1 MTKNII
7 RKEQAKSGTAH
18 INFFALLS
26 CHIVAEQIR
35 TPGQPSPSNP
45 ENPSNEG
52 GPLTLADLIATL
64 DDVEQTSDGYLVH
77 CPAHNDSK
85 QSLRLTV
92 SDQGKVLAKCRA
104 GCATTD
110 VVKALGITM
119 KDLATMTAGEV
130 DLSKLA
136 TSQDVPASPADVAAL
151 AVQLDKF
158 HKDLVDLVSEPA
170 LEALDYAA
178 RRFGMDSA
186 DVERLG
192 LGYAGP
198 ARYNEDR
205 ELIDGLP
212 GGPRLVVPFRD
223 RDGVPR
229 GFQARALARDAS
241 VRWLGPKSPDG
252 ASWAKIGYFPGS
264 AGFEEVLITEGPGD
278 ALTGSSALGFDTIG
292 IRGAGLVANS
302 AVINDLVEMLGGRPA
317 VIAGDGDPAGRR
329 FSATLA
335 EALVAREIPVKVLD
349 LPDGLDLTDWRTE
362 NPGRFYAEAIRAI
375 AEAEAVKSRSAALLA
390 WDEDRY
396 SLTDLGGAR
405 YLRDYIES
413 IGSGVRYS
421 EEVGFFLLEE
431 GVWRKDERQGVRT
444 HAQSVA
450 DLVRD
455 LARTASIEAK
465 RDGASEAEKKRAARL
480 NKYAAHVQTSNGL
493 NFMLRELQAVQGV
506 PASVGDFDQ
515 HPDLLACRNGV
526 VDLRTGELRPHDP
539 ALLLTR
545 RVDFDYDP
553 NARAPRWEAFL
564 HEVFPKYPEL
574 PAYMQRLV
582 GYGITGHTTEQC
594 FAVLWGTGANGKSV
608 YTDTLTE
615 VFRELTT
622 TTPFSTFEDRASGG
636 IPNDLA
642 ALKGA
647 RLVMASEGEQ
657 GRPMAESVLK
667 RVTGRDLIAARFMRK
682 EFFEFRPQFLL
693 NLATNFKPSFKGQD
707 EGLWRRVKLIPWERF
722 FEPHERDH
730 RLSEK
735 LLAEREGILAWA
747 VRGAMEWY
755 RTGLNDP
762 AIIQDSTKE
771 YRETSNVLDGFLPG
785 VYEFGDDGKAIQG
798 ELLFHA
804 FQEWADEGNYIDLKR
819 WSRRAFFGALEE
831 RGLVKKRGTGG
842 KTVFYGI
849 RRARQTD
856 AVPDHAEPERAE
868 GPTGA
873 TFSTEPKLGDSGR
886 ISGADLESIL

>member
-1 MTKNII
+1 M
-7 RKEQAKSGTAH
+7 R
-18 INFFALLS
+18 
-26 CHIVAEQIR
+26 
-35 TPGQPSPSNP
+35 
-45 ENPSNEG
+45 
-52 GPLTLADLIATL
+52 TLAELIATL
-64 DDVEQTSDGYLVH
+64 DDVEQSADGYLVH

-85 QSLRLTV
+85 QSLRMTV
-92 SDQGKVLAKCRA
+92 SDTGKVLMRCRA
-104 GCATTD
+104 GCKTAD

-119 KDLATMTAGEV
+119 KDLASMTAGDIEL
-130 DLSKLA
+130 DKLA

-151 AVQLDKF
+151 AVQLDRF
-158 HKDLVDLVSEPA
+158 AKDLADVVSEA
-170 LEALDYAA
+170 ALDAYAYA
-178 RRFGMDSA
+178 DARFGLDAA
-186 DVERLG
+186 DIERLG
-192 LGYAGP
+192 LGFAGP
-198 ARYNEDR
+198 ARYDENKN
-205 ELIDGLP
+205 LISGLP

-223 RDGVPR
+223 KDGVPR
-229 GFQARALARDAS
+229 GFQARALEKDAA

-252 ASWAKIGYFPGS
+252 ASWAKIGWFPGT
-264 AGFEEVLITEGPGD
+264 AGFDEVLITEGPGD
-278 ALTGSSALGFDTIG
+278 ALTGCSALGFDTIG
-292 IRGAGLVANS
+292 IRGAGLSANS
-302 AVINDLVEMLGGRPA
+302 TVIADLIAMLDGREA

-335 EALVAREIPVKVLD
+335 EALVARDIRVKVLD
-349 LPDGLDLTDWRTE
+349 VPDGLDLTDWRGQ
-362 NPGRFYAEAIRAI
+362 NPQRFYADAIRAI
-375 AEAEAVKSRSAALLA
+375 AEAEPVKSRTAALLA

-421 EEVGFFLLEE
+421 EEVGFFLLDE
-431 GVWRKDERQGVRT
+431 GVWRKDERQGIRT

-455 LARTASIEAK
+455 LARTASIEAT
-465 RDGASEAEKKRAARL
+465 RDGASDADKKRAARL

-526 VDLRTGELRPHDP
+526 VNLKTGELGPHDP
-539 ALLLTR
+539 SLLLTR
-545 RVDFDYDP
+545 RVDLDYDP
-553 NARAPRWEAFL
+553 NAKCPRWEGFL
-564 HEVFPKYPEL
+564 EEVFPKYPDL
-574 PAYMQRLV
+574 PAYMRRLV

-647 RLVMASEGEQ
+647 RMVMAAEGEQ

-682 EFFEFRPQFLL
+682 EFFEFRPTFLL

-707 EGLWRRVKLIPWERF
+707 EGLWRRVKLIPWERYF
-722 FEPHERDH
+722 APEERDH
-730 RLSEK
+730 RLGDK
-735 LLAEREGILAWA
+735 LLAEAPGIFAWA
-747 VRGAMEWY
+747 VRGAREWY
-755 RTGLNDP
+755 EGGLKDP
-762 AIIQDSTKE
+762 AIIKSSTKE
-771 YRETSNVLDGFLPG
+771 YRETSDALAGFLPG
-785 VYEFGDDGKAIQG
+785 VFITDPNAGRVEGKV
-798 ELLFHA
+798 LFDA
-804 FQEWADEGNYIDLKR
+804 YLNWADEENLPQREI
-819 WSRRAFFGALEE
+819 WTRRTFFGALEE
-831 RGLVKKRGTGG
+831 RGLTKKKTSTGVAFDG
-842 KTVFYGI
+842 V

-868 GPTGA
+868 EAPVA
-873 TFSTEPKLGDSGR
+873 LSPSEPKIALPP
-886 ISGADLESIL
+886 ISGADLDNL

>member
-1 MTKNII
+1 MT
-7 RKEQAKSGTAH
+7 
-18 INFFALLS
+18 
-26 CHIVAEQIR
+26 
-35 TPGQPSPSNP
+35 
-45 ENPSNEG
+45 
-52 GPLTLADLIATL
+52 TLADLIARL
-64 DDVEQTSDGYLVH
+64 DDVETTPDGYLVH

-92 SDQGKVLAKCRA
+92 SDAGKVLLRCRA
-104 GCATTD
+104 GCETKD
-110 VVKALGITM
+110 VVAALGLSM
-119 KDLATMTAGEV
+119 KDLATMTAGDV
-130 DLSKLA
+130 DFTTRA

-151 AVQLDKF
+151 AVKLDG
-158 HKDLVDLVSEPA
+158 
-170 LEALDYAA
+170 YAA
-178 RRFGMDSA
+178 ALARNEYAEADAALAYAALRFGVDA
-186 DVERLG
+186 EDVERLG
-192 LGYAGP
+192 LGFADDLG
-198 ARYNEDR
+198 
-205 ELIDGLP
+205 

-229 GFQARALARDAS
+229 GFQARALDKDAA

-252 ASWAKIGYFPGS
+252 ASWAKIGFFPGS
-264 AGFEEVLITEGPGD
+264 AGFDEVLITEGPGD
-278 ALTGSSALGFDTIG
+278 ALTASSALGFDTIG
-292 IRGAGLVANS
+292 IRGAGLSSNPTV
-302 AVINDLVEMLGGRPA
+302 VNDLVAMLGGREA

-335 EALVAREIPVKVLD
+335 EALAARDLRVKVLD
-349 LPDGLDLTDWRTE
+349 LPDGMDLTDWRGK
-362 NPGRFYAEAIRAI
+362 NPSRFYAEAIRAI
-375 AEAEAVKSRSAALLA
+375 AEAEPIKSRSAALLA
-390 WDEDRY
+390 WDEERY
-396 SLTDLGGAR
+396 SLSDLGGAR

-413 IGSGVRYS
+413 IGSGVRYT
-421 EEVGFFLLEE
+421 EEVGFFLLED
-431 GVWRKDERQGVRT
+431 GVWRKDERQAVRT

-455 LARTASIEAK
+455 LARTASIEAT
-465 RDGASEAEKKRAARL
+465 RDGASDADKKRAGRL

-493 NFMLRELQAVQGV
+493 NFMLRELQAVHGV

-545 RVDFDYDP
+545 RIDFDYDP
-553 NARAPRWEAFL
+553 DAKAPRWEAFL
-564 HEVFPKYPEL
+564 EEVFPAFPEL
-574 PAYMQRLV
+574 PAYMRRLV

-615 VFRELTT
+615 VFRELTS

-707 EGLWRRVKLIPWERF
+707 EGLWRRVKLIPWERYF
-722 FEPHERDH
+722 APEERDH
-730 RLSEK
+730 RLGDK

-755 RTGLNDP
+755 KGGLQDP
-762 AIIQDSTKE
+762 DIIRSSTKE
-771 YRETSNVLDGFLPG
+771 YRETSDALAGFLPG
-785 VYEFGDDGKAIQG
+785 VFVQDAEAGRVEGKV
-798 ELLFHA
+798 LFD
-804 FQEWADEGNYIDLKR
+804 EYLKWADEENLPGKER
-819 WSRRAFFGALEE
+819 WTRRTFFGALEE
-831 RGLVKKRGTGG
+831 RGLTKR
-842 KTVFYGI
+842 KTMNGVAFDGI
-849 RRARQTD
+849 RRARRTD
-856 AVPDHAEPERAE
+856 AVPEHVTPDPSERAE
-868 GPTGA
+868 EGPLAPST
-873 TFSTEPKLGDSGR
+873 TEPTTIQP
-886 ISGADLESIL
+886 ISGADLDSII

>member
-1 MTKNII
+1 MT
-7 RKEQAKSGTAH
+7 
-18 INFFALLS
+18 
-26 CHIVAEQIR
+26 
-35 TPGQPSPSNP
+35 
-45 ENPSNEG
+45 
-52 GPLTLADLIATL
+52 TLADLIARL
-64 DDVEQTSDGYLVH
+64 DDVETTPDGYLVH

-92 SDQGKVLAKCRA
+92 SDAGKVLLRCRA
-104 GCATTD
+104 GCETKD
-110 VVKALGITM
+110 VVAALGLSM
-119 KDLATMTAGEV
+119 KDLATMTAGDV
-130 DLSKLA
+130 DFTTRA

-151 AVQLDKF
+151 AVKLDG
-158 HKDLVDLVSEPA
+158 
-170 LEALDYAA
+170 YAA
-178 RRFGMDSA
+178 ALARNEYAEADAALAYAALRFGVDA
-186 DVERLG
+186 EDVERLG
-192 LGYAGP
+192 LGFADDLG
-198 ARYNEDR
+198 
-205 ELIDGLP
+205 

-229 GFQARALARDAS
+229 GFQARALDKDAA

-252 ASWAKIGYFPGS
+252 ASWAKIGFFPGS
-264 AGFEEVLITEGPGD
+264 AGFDEVLITEGPGD
-278 ALTGSSALGFDTIG
+278 ALTASSALGFDTIG
-292 IRGAGLVANS
+292 IRGAGLSSNPTV
-302 AVINDLVEMLGGRPA
+302 VNDLVAMLGGREA

-335 EALVAREIPVKVLD
+335 EALAARDLRVKVLD
-349 LPDGLDLTDWRTE
+349 LPDGMDLTDWRGK
-362 NPGRFYAEAIRAI
+362 NPSRFYAEAIRAI
-375 AEAEAVKSRSAALLA
+375 AEAEPIKSRSAALLA
-390 WDEDRY
+390 WDEERY
-396 SLTDLGGAR
+396 SLSDLGGAR

-413 IGSGVRYS
+413 IGSGVRYT
-421 EEVGFFLLEE
+421 EEVGFFLLED
-431 GVWRKDERQGVRT
+431 GVWRKDERQAVRT

-455 LARTASIEAK
+455 LARTASIEAT
-465 RDGASEAEKKRAARL
+465 RDGASDADKKRAGRL

-493 NFMLRELQAVQGV
+493 NFMLRELQAVHGV

-526 VDLRTGELRPHDP
+526 VDLRSGELRPHDP

-545 RVDFDYDP
+545 RIDFDYDP
-553 NARAPRWEAFL
+553 DAKAPRWEAFL
-564 HEVFPKYPEL
+564 EEVFPAFPEL
-574 PAYMQRLV
+574 PAYMRRLV

-615 VFRELTT
+615 VFRELTS

-707 EGLWRRVKLIPWERF
+707 EGLWRRVKLIPWERYF
-722 FEPHERDH
+722 APHERDH
-730 RLSEK
+730 RLGDK

-755 RTGLNDP
+755 KGGLQDP
-762 AIIQDSTKE
+762 DIIRSSTKE
-771 YRETSNVLDGFLPG
+771 YRETSDALAGFLPG
-785 VYEFGDDGKAIQG
+785 VFVQDSEAGRVEGKV
-798 ELLFHA
+798 LFD
-804 FQEWADEGNYIDLKR
+804 EYLKWADEENLPAKER
-819 WSRRAFFGALEE
+819 WTRRTFFGALEE
-831 RGLVKKRGTGG
+831 RGLTKR
-842 KTVFYGI
+842 KTMNGVAFDGI
-849 RRARQTD
+849 RRARRTD
-856 AVPDHAEPERAE
+856 AVPEHVTPDPSERAE
-868 GPTGA
+868 EGPLAPST
-873 TFSTEPKLGDSGR
+873 TEPTTIQP
-886 ISGADLESIL
+886 ISGADLDSII

>member
-1 MTKNII
+1 M
-7 RKEQAKSGTAH
+7 
-18 INFFALLS
+18 
-26 CHIVAEQIR
+26 
-35 TPGQPSPSNP
+35 
-45 ENPSNEG
+45 
-52 GPLTLADLIATL
+52 TLADLIARL
-64 DDVEQTSDGYLVH
+64 DDVETTPDGYLVH

-92 SDQGKVLAKCRA
+92 SDAGKVLLRCRA
-104 GCATTD
+104 GCETKD
-110 VVKALGITM
+110 VVAALGITM
-119 KDLATMTAGEV
+119 RDLATMTAGDV
-130 DLSKLA
+130 DFSARA

-151 AVQLDKF
+151 AVKLD
-158 HKDLVDLVSEPA
+158 A
-170 LEALDYAA
+170 YAA
-178 RRFGMDSA
+178 RLARNEYAEADAALTYAMTRFGVEA
-186 DVERLG
+186 DDVARLG
-192 LGYAGP
+192 LGFADDLG
-198 ARYNEDR
+198 
-205 ELIDGLP
+205 

-223 RDGVPR
+223 KDGVPR
-229 GFQARALARDAS
+229 GFQARALDKDAA

-264 AGFEEVLITEGPGD
+264 AGFDEVLVTEGPGD
-278 ALTGSSALGFDTIG
+278 ALTSSSALGFDTIA
-292 IRGAGLVANS
+292 IRGAGLSANPS
-302 AVINDLVEMLGGRPA
+302 VINDLVAMLGGREA
-317 VIAGDGDPAGRR
+317 VVAGDGDPAGRR

-335 EALVAREIPVKVLD
+335 EALAARDVPVKVLD
-349 LPDGLDLTDWRTE
+349 LPDGMDLTDWRGK
-362 NPGRFYAEAIRAI
+362 NPARFYAEAIRAI
-375 AEAEAVKSRSAALLA
+375 AEAEPVKSRSAALLA

-413 IGSGVRYS
+413 IGSGVRYT
-421 EEVGFFLLEE
+421 EEVGFFLLED
-431 GVWRKDERQGVRT
+431 GVWRKDERQAVRT

-455 LARTASIEAK
+455 LARTASIEAT
-465 RDGASEAEKKRAARL
+465 RDGASDADKKRAGRL

-493 NFMLRELQAVQGV
+493 NFMLRELQAVHGV

-539 ALLLTR
+539 ELLLTR
-545 RVDFDYDP
+545 RIDFDYNPD
-553 NARAPRWEAFL
+553 ARAPRWEAFL
-564 HEVFPKYPEL
+564 EEVFPAYPEL
-574 PAYMQRLV
+574 PAYMRRLV

-615 VFRELTT
+615 VFRELTS

-707 EGLWRRVKLIPWERF
+707 EGLWRRVKLIPWERYF
-722 FEPHERDH
+722 APSERDH
-730 RLSEK
+730 RLGDK

-747 VRGAMEWY
+747 VRGAQEWY
-755 RTGLNDP
+755 RGGLQDP
-762 AIIQDSTKE
+762 DIIRSSTKE
-771 YRETSNVLDGFLPG
+771 YRETSDALAGFLPG
-785 VYEFGDDGKAIQG
+785 VFIQDAEAGRVEGKV
-798 ELLFHA
+798 LFD
-804 FQEWADEGNYIDLKR
+804 EYLKWADEENLPAKER
-819 WSRRAFFGALEE
+819 WTRRTFFGALEE
-831 RGLVKKRGTGG
+831 RGLTKR
-842 KTVFYGI
+842 KTMNGVAFDGI
-849 RRARQTD
+849 RRARRTD
-856 AVPDHAEPERAE
+856 AVPEHVNPDPAERAE
-868 GPTGA
+868 EAPLAPSSSEPT
-873 TFSTEPKLGDSGR
+873 PIQP
-886 ISGADLESIL
+886 ISGADLDSII